1 MYVHRPD
8 LAASLDLLSRK
19 LQDIQDIDEL
29 SAMVGIRGKN
39 VSNTFIYGSDRLP
52 CMVTWETFARCCCS

>member
-29 SAMVGIRGKN
+29 SAMVGICGEKC
-39 VSNTFIYGSDRLP
+39 VQHLYI
-52 CMVTWETFARCCCS
+52 WI